1 MQQVIV
7 IGGGLSGLATAY
19 QIQQQAKA
27 QNMLVKVTV
36 LEKESRVGGKIW
48 SRHEG
53 GYLCEWGPNGFLTN
67 KPQTLALCQSLGIT
81 PQLLSSN
88 DNARKRFVFS
98 QNKLHKLPHNQIEFL
113 SNSLIS
119 FKGKLRIAAEFFVS
133 QRHITEDETLADFT
147 RRRLG
152 HEALDKLI
160 APMAGGVFAG
170 DPERMSVQAC
180 FPRIYQLEQEHGGLL
195 KAMLRLKKEKAKE
208 KKTGE
213 IASGPAGPGGVLT
226 SFAAGLE
233 ELIFALTT
241 AIGADNIIA
250 TSGVDKVV
258 PTEDGNWQIIAEDK
272 IYFANHVVC
281 ATPAFVS
288 AKILDLCD
296 SDLASL
302 LRKINY
308 SPLIVACLGY
318 AENKIQYD
326 LNGFGYLF
334 ARGEE
339 QHILGTLWDSSI
351 FAKRAPDGKVLFR
364 SMLGGASHPQVMDL
378 DDQQIQHLVQKSL
391 AVTMGIECEPELVQ
405 IYRHPQAIP
414 EYRLGHKNLVAEIM
428 LQADKYSGLS
438 ITGNAYFGV
447 GINDCVAASVITAQK
462 VLASFKSIR

>member
-7 IGGGLSGLATAY
+7 IGGGLSGLTTAY

-48 SRHEG
+48 SRHED

-81 PQLLSSN
+81 PQLLFSN

-98 QNKLHKLPHNQIEFL
+98 QNKLHKLPHSQIEFL

-119 FKGKLRIAAEFFVS
+119 FKGKLRIAAEFFVP
-133 QRHITEDETLADFT
+133 QRIVNEDETLADFA

-152 HEALDKLI
+152 HEALNKLI
-160 APMAGGVFAG
+160 APMAGGIFAG

-180 FPRIYQLEQEHGGLL
+180 FPRIYQLEQEYCGLL

-208 KKTGE
+208 KKAGGVE
-213 IASGPAGPGGVLT
+213 SGPAGPGGILT
-226 SFAAGLE
+226 SFSSGIE
-233 ELIFALTT
+233 ELIFALST

-258 PTEDGNWQIIAEDK
+258 PTEDGNWQIIADDK
-272 IYFANHVVC
+272 TYFANQVVC

-288 AKILDLCD
+288 AEILDSLD
-296 SDLASL
+296 KNLVAL
-302 LRKINY
+302 LRQISY

-318 AENKIQYD
+318 AENKIHHD

-391 AVTMGIECEPELVQ
+391 AVTMGINCEPELVQ
-405 IYRHPQAIP
+405 IYRHLQAIP

-428 LQADKYSGLS
+428 RQTYQYSGLS

-447 GINDCVAASVITAQK
+447 GINDCVAAAFTTAESVIKNVSANN
-462 VLASFKSIR
+462 

>member
-1 MQQVIV
+1 MQQIIV

-19 QIQQQAKA
+19 QIQQQAKI
-27 QNMLVKVTV
+27 QDLQVKVTV
-36 LEKESRVGGKIW
+36 LEKEPRVGGKIW
-48 SRHEG
+48 SRHED

-98 QNKLHKLPHNQIEFL
+98 QSKLHKLPHNQIEFL

-133 QRHITEDETLADFT
+133 QRRITEDEALADFT

-152 HEALDKLI
+152 YEALDKLI
-160 APMAGGVFAG
+160 APMAGGIFAG
-170 DPERMSVQAC
+170 DPERMSLQAC
-180 FPRIYQLEQEHGGLL
+180 FPRIYQLEQEYGGLL

-208 KKTGE
+208 KKAGGVE
-213 IASGPAGPGGVLT
+213 SGPAGPGGILT
-226 SFAAGLE
+226 SFGTGIE
-233 ELIFALTT
+233 ELIFALST
-241 AIGADNIIA
+241 AIGADNVIA

-258 PTEDGNWQIIAEDK
+258 LTEDGNWQIVAGNK
-272 IYFANHVVC
+272 TYFANQVVC

-288 AKILDLCD
+288 AEILDSLD
-296 SDLASL
+296 KNLAIL
-302 LRKINY
+302 LRQINY

-334 ARGEE
+334 ACGEE
-339 QHILGTLWDSSI
+339 SHILGTLWDSSI
-351 FAKRAPDGKVLFR
+351 FANRAPDGKVLFR
-364 SMLGGASHPQVMDL
+364 SMLGGASHPQVMNL
-378 DDQQIQHLVQKSL
+378 DDQQVQQLVQNSL
-391 AVTMGIECEPELVQ
+391 AVTMGINATPELVK
-405 IYRHPQAIP
+405 IYRHQQAIP
-414 EYRLGHKNLVAEIM
+414 EYRLGHKDLVAKIM
-428 LQADKYSGLS
+428 FEAVKHSGLF

-447 GINDCVAASVITAQK
+447 GINDCVAAAFTTADSVLK
-462 VLASFKSIR
+462 NLNVNS